1 MDDVCASRQELG
13 NHILIHCKKACLL
26 ALGPFLFAIWDPL
39 CTSKEYQDLL
49 LKWHGPGGGRDK
61 RLVWRVSTCFSAFG
75 ECMMIELL
83 KSRRCWI
90 SHQKIFL
97 LELYDESQI
106 FDLSL
111 LDLTG
116 RLDFNL

>member
-1 MDDVCASRQELG
+1 
-13 NHILIHCKKACLL
+13 
-26 ALGPFLFAIWDPL
+26 
-39 CTSKEYQDLL
+39 
-49 LKWHGPGGGRDK
+49 
-61 RLVWRVSTCFSAFG
+61 
-75 ECMMIELL
+75 MMIELL